1 MCDHPY
7 VPWCYHS
14 QTSIEF
20 HTVLSRRRCDSTT
33 FYRRTSAIANE
44 NNSGCPDK
52 NYIASKRV
60 FQPRLDCSPERRRR
74 HDQITLFNV
83 SRTPFLSTTLPSKY
97 ISTVL
102 RRPPNSTHKMDI
114 ESAVKA
120 LEDLSA
126 QPDQAKQLSPDLRQ
140 RILSL
145 GKELPGLFLI
155 PEQLAFMQIF
165 EVTSHFNI
173 TYHVQVSADAL
184 TLD

>member
-1 MCDHPY
+1 
-7 VPWCYHS
+7 
-14 QTSIEF
+14 
-20 HTVLSRRRCDSTT
+20 
-33 FYRRTSAIANE
+33 
-44 NNSGCPDK
+44 
-52 NYIASKRV
+52 
-60 FQPRLDCSPERRRR
+60 
-74 HDQITLFNV
+74 
-83 SRTPFLSTTLPSKY
+83 
-97 ISTVL
+97 
-102 RRPPNSTHKMDI
+102 MDI

-145 GKELPGLFLI
+145 GKELPGLFLT